1 MTSRRSVPVLLLAT
15 LVLGALAIDQRS
27 LWTDE
32 IGTWSTAV
40 ANDPMDWARRFWNHH
55 NSDGQIPLYHLFM
68 YLWVQVAG
76 TSELALRLANLPWL
90 LVALLGLHRLRLGT
104 TVRWLT
110 IATFCLHPL
119 VWYQLNEARPYLL
132 HLAGACWLMT
142 GCLNLL
148 LAHATEE
155 IDASWREL
163 LIGTFLLV
171 GSSALGAFWIFGA
184 LAAFAFCN
192 RPALMALLGSV
203 RRQPGFTM
211 LMLIGCGLIVIVA
224 AHSHLSGARASL
236 AASFSVG
243 GLVYGLIELLGAAGL
258 GPSRHDLR
266 TQLRLAD
273 PTQLS
278 MMFAAALLLGFC
290 ILWAWRDLRS
300 TRLRCFAAVSLLLP
314 IALLAT
320 VGLLLH
326 WRVVGRHLSGALPLL
341 CLAVAWFAKSA
352 WKNKQSVWRAVAST
366 MLLILVASSL
376 AIRSADRHGKDDYR
390 QAAQWARAALQEG
403 KVVLW
408 LANERAIGYYRLA
421 GWTPDG
427 IVDMPANLIPF
438 THYPAYKATGA
449 PDPDIVIYSPRE
461 GVDPSGLAR
470 PLLQT
475 GAYKRTNTAIA
486 FELHQKH

>member
-1 MTSRRSVPVLLLAT
+1 MTPRRYLPILLLVT
-15 LVLGALAIDQRS
+15 LAVGALAIDQRS

-40 ANDPMDWARRFWNHH
+40 ANGPMDWALRFWHHH

-68 YLWVQVAG
+68 YLWTQAAG

-90 LVALLGLHRLRLGT
+90 LLALLGLHRLRLEAP
-104 TVRWLT
+104 VRWLA
-110 IATFCLHPL
+110 IGIFCLHPL

-142 GCLNLL
+142 GCINLL
-148 LAHATEE
+148 QAQREDDT
-155 IDASWREL
+155 DTSWREL
-163 LIGTFLLV
+163 LIGSFLLI

-184 LAAFAFCN
+184 LAAFIACN
-192 RPALMALLGSV
+192 RPPLMSLIGAA
-203 RRQPGFTM
+203 RRQPGFT
-211 LMLIGCGLIVIVA
+211 LLLLLGCALIITVA

-243 GLVYGLIELLGAAGL
+243 GLVYGFIELLGAAGL

-273 PTQLS
+273 PTQLG
-278 MMFAAALLLGFC
+278 MMFAAAVLLACCL
-290 ILWAWRDLRS
+290 LAAWRGLKGARP
-300 TRLRCFAAVSLLLP
+300 RCFAAISLLLP
-314 IALLAT
+314 IAMLAA

-341 CLAVAWFAKSA
+341 CLAMACFAHKAWQE
-352 WKNKQSVWRAVAST
+352 KQLIARGLAAAMLLALAAST
-366 MLLILVASSL
+366 L
-376 AIRSADRHGKDDYR
+376 AIRVADRHGKDDYR

-427 IVDMPANLIPF
+427 IVDMPAKLIPF

-449 PDPDIVIYSPRE
+449 PAPDIVIYSPRE

-475 GAYKRTNTAIA
+475 GAYTRTDTAIA